1 MGFIRPSI
9 TPWGAPILFKRKKD
23 GTLILCVDYRGLNRA
38 TIKNRYEIPRMDD
51 LLDRI
56 QGATVFSKI
65 DLRSGY
71 HQIRIRESDIF
82 KTAFRT
88 RYGHYEF
95 TVMPFGLTNAPATF
109 NCLMNGVYREYLE
122 NFVLV
127 FFDDI
132 LIYSRTLE
140 EHEEHLRVVLQL
152 LRENNLYGKRS
163 KCEFYKDR
171 VEYLG
176 HMISNNGIEVTNE
189 KVEAVLSWPNPRTPK
204 QIKSFLG
211 MTGFYRKF
219 INMYSHIAE
228 PLTRLLKKEIPF
240 VWSDKCQEAFDKL
253 KESICTAPVLKSPEF
268 GKPFLVTCDASSKA
282 IVGVLS

>member
-9 TPWGAPILFKRKKD
+9 SPWGAPVLFKRKKD
-23 GTLILCVDYRGLNRA
+23 GTLRLCVDYRGLNRA

-65 DLRSGY
+65 NLRSGY

-127 FFDDI
+127 FF
-132 LIYSRTLE
+132 
-140 EHEEHLRVVLQL
+140 
-152 LRENNLYGKRS
+152 
-163 KCEFYKDR
+163 
-171 VEYLG
+171 
-176 HMISNNGIEVTNE
+176 
-189 KVEAVLSWPNPRTPK
+189 
-204 QIKSFLG
+204 
-211 MTGFYRKF
+211 MTF
-219 INMYSHIAE
+219 
-228 PLTRLLKKEIPF
+228 
-240 VWSDKCQEAFDKL
+240 
-253 KESICTAPVLKSPEF
+253 
-268 GKPFLVTCDASSKA
+268 
-282 IVGVLS
+282 